1 MKFDVTT
8 NASPQGIITTAIE
21 SVRIGLRSTISTQT
35 INTHDHQIR
44 EALIMLGW
52 TPPDVA
58 KKPDTK
64 SEWQPAGTEPM
75 DGTEFYIRNDDN
87 VPIRVKYMNG
97 SFYYTL
103 MSSKDDG
110 LV

>member
-8 NASPQGIITTAIE
+8 NTSPLGIITTVIE
-21 SVRIGLRSTISTQT
+21 SVRDGLRSTISTQ
-35 INTHDHQIR
+35 IVDTHDHQMR

-64 SEWQPAGTEPM
+64 SGWQPAGTEPM

-87 VPIRVKYMNG
+87 VPIRVKYMDG
-97 SFYYTL
+97 SFYYAI